1 MAVSDINQT
10 EMPQKGLWGTKVSDD
25 IKEQI
30 KAREDLFAKEC
41 KTAEELLF
49 LTSRTAWIALRSG
62 VNYNNSKDIAE
73 RYTLLGGTSTGEEAR
88 KHINLK
94 GQSGTY
100 GMTEYGVRPMPGI
113 TGLNVSVKD
122 ELGSIQEAE
131 IKIQVHSRE
140 DLEQLEKIFFVPG
153 FPVLLEWGHTIY
165 VDTKTKEVRR
175 GSAATMMLPD
185 EMVFQEQK
193 LEELEREVIAQAN
206 KFCGNYVGLVGIVTN
221 YSYSFQKKGTWE
233 CTLKVLGKGD
243 LLNRI
248 KAAKAEGVDKN
259 VDKNKEPQDNPVP
272 DIRIYQFCDNISK
285 SIHTGSLGSVLSVDG
300 EPLSSREVV
309 LPGDFNPYD
318 RPRDKRKLVQTGH
331 KVSSYEVRVDKD
343 GEFEGWE
350 GTDFAKGGIYAVQIP
365 VKVTWD
371 TFGGRNFG
379 AGTTENMTYIQLR
392 DLLHVLNCDVV
403 SRKDDSLPRF
413 DLFSRQRYRTFSSHI
428 SLDPSV
434 AILPKVPRNL
444 THIQGSLFGSPELS
458 ESLKAFTVLEG
469 STSDTILD
477 IYVSAQ
483 TVMSV
488 VNAIDSAGSST
499 SIQSILEEILRRVQ
513 RALGNINNFKIVS
526 YPGTAI
532 YYIIDA
538 NEIDIMEELPEIC
551 ISGKRTTI
559 LNVDVQSRVSPEMQT
574 MISIAGQS
582 DLGKEKGSSR
592 ESSLYWW
599 SKGRSRRWMLGGGVD
614 QKKVNGTTR
623 MPLGY
628 DSDTEVKLPAIEY
641 HFTKG
646 AIYEK
651 KSFDEF
657 YSKLKTIYTG
667 FFNATVKNVEKS
679 EESPLATHIENQI
692 GSVRTT
698 GEDVFKRILNAIS
711 GDLNKP
717 CSDGVIPVTVDLE
730 MIGQGQFVMGTS
742 FKVSTGVLPSVYDD
756 WGFLITGVSHEV
768 GKSGWITKLKTQ
780 YFVTR
785 EGKKKMQEAENPVKI
800 EVKEPE
806 YVEPVSPEVIP
817 EEENKCEGSVQGYAA
832 AVAEASGSYSA
843 TIPGTAKTGMCAR
856 GVRNLLERYIGGN
869 TKTVYS
875 GGANAGSIEWE
886 NILQN
891 RGWKKEI
898 SKRVPAAN
906 IVSELQKITYYP
918 GDIVNYRCIDG
929 INGADETNPC
939 RFGHTQMC
947 LGINGRWMSDFEHSI
962 FVYRKQVAGGNYP
975 TWEFSVYRA
984 PKKTAYICS
993 ELQDYYYH
1001 KV

>member
-10 EMPQKGLWGTKVSDD
+10 EMPQDGLWGTKVSDD
-25 IKEQI
+25 IKNQI
-30 KAREDLFAKEC
+30 KAREDLFAKEY

-62 VNYNNSKDIAE
+62 VDYNKSTDVAK

-88 KHINLK
+88 KYIDLE

-100 GMTEYGVRPMPGI
+100 GMTEYGIRPMPGI

-131 IKIQVHSRE
+131 VKIQVHSRE

-153 FPVLLEWGHTIY
+153 FPALLEWGHTIY
-165 VDTKTKEVRR
+165 IDTNTKEIRR

-185 EMVFQEQK
+185 EVVFQEQT
-193 LEELEREVIAQAN
+193 LEDLEREVTAQAS
-206 KFCGNYVGLVGIVTN
+206 KFCGNYIGFVGIVTN

-233 CTLKVLGKGD
+233 CTLRILGKGD

-248 KAAKAEGVDKN
+248 KAAKAEGEDKN
-259 VDKNKEPQDNPVP
+259 EDQQDNPVP

-285 SIHTGSLGSVLSVDG
+285 SIHKGSGPISVGKES
-300 EPLSSREVV
+300 LSSRKVV
-309 LPGDFNPYD
+309 LPEKFNPYD
-318 RPRDKRKLVQTGH
+318 RPLDERELIQTEH
-331 KVSSYEVRVDKD
+331 KVTSYEVKVDTD
-343 GEFEGWE
+343 NEFKGWE
-350 GTDFAKGGIYAVQIP
+350 GTDFANGGVYAVQIP
-365 VKVTWD
+365 VKVRWNTL
-371 TFGGRNFG
+371 GGSFG

-392 DLLHVLNCDVV
+392 DLLHVLNCDIV

-413 DLFSRQRYRTFSSHI
+413 DLFSRQKYRTFSEHI

-434 AILPKVPRNL
+434 AILPKIPKDLTKQSEENL
-444 THIQGSLFGSPELS
+444 FDSKEVS
-458 ESLKAFTVLEG
+458 ESLKPFTVLQE

-488 VNAIDSAGSST
+488 VNAIDSEGSST
-499 SIQSILEEILRRVQ
+499 SLQSILEEILRRVQ
-513 RALGNINNFKIVS
+513 RALGNINDFRIIS
-526 YPGTAI
+526 YQDTAL
-532 YYIIDA
+532 YYIVDA
-538 NEIDIMEELPEIC
+538 NEINITETLPEIC
-551 ISGKRTTI
+551 ISGERTTV
-559 LNVDVQSRVSPEMQT
+559 LNLDVQSKVSPEMQT

-592 ESSLYWW
+592 EASLYWW
-599 SKGRSRRWMLGGGVD
+599 SKGRFRRWEVSSSTE
-614 QKKVNGTTR
+614 QTKTS
-623 MPLGY
+623 
-628 DSDTEVKLPAIEY
+628 DSGSEVKLPIEN
-641 HFTKG
+641 TKEVV
-646 AIYEK
+646 YEK
-651 KSFDEF
+651 KSFEEF
-657 YSKLKTIYTG
+657 YNKLKTIYTG
-667 FFNATVKNVEKS
+667 FFSGKIKNVEKS
-679 EESPLATHIENQI
+679 EESPLANYIETQM

-698 GEDVFKRILNAIS
+698 GEDVFKRILNTIS
-711 GDLNKP
+711 GDLQKP
-717 CSDGVIPVTVDLE
+717 CSDGVIPVTVGLE
-730 MIGQGQFVMGTS
+730 MVGQGQFVMGTS

-756 WGFLITGVSHEV
+756 WGYLITGVSHEV

-780 YFVTR
+780 YFVTH
-785 EGKKKMQEAENPVKI
+785 EGKKEVQKAENPTGG

-806 YVEPVSPEVIP
+806 YVEPAPPEVIP
-817 EEENKCEGSVQGYAA
+817 EEENKCEKSLPGYTA
-832 AVAEASGSYSA
+832 AVTEASRNYLASVPHM
-843 TIPGTAKTGMCAR
+843 TTGKCAR
-856 GVRNLLERYIGGN
+856 GVRNLLERYVNGN
-869 TKTVYS
+869 TKTEYP
-875 GGANAGSIEWE
+875 GGADAGTIEWE

-891 RGWKKEI
+891 KGWKKEI

-929 INGADETNPC
+929 INGADSTNPC
-939 RFGHTQMC
+939 TFGHTQMY
-947 LGINGRWMSDFEHSI
+947 LGTFGQWMSDFKHSI
-962 FVYRKQVAGGNYP
+962 FVYNSRVAGGNYP